1 MFPQI
6 CASSALATYRTQY
19 KISPTVLT
27 KIWRITECTKKNSPK
42 MTQNVGN
49 FWDVFGRSWT
59 TNCWHQVNF
68 TEVTLKYLGY
78 FCSNEECGRLVASK
92 LSVQKPDDFFV
103 SKKTPRTTILKRKF
117 CPLLTL
123 GGPGGQTF
131 DMRSIFW
138 VTPEKFG
145 VWWFKWSMLK
155 AYGIKIKTAAASS
168 KF

>member
-1 MFPQI
+1 
-6 CASSALATYRTQY
+6 
-19 KISPTVLT
+19 
-27 KIWRITECTKKNSPK
+27 

-68 TEVTLKYLGY
+68 TGVTLKYLGY

-103 SKKTPRTTILKRKF
+103 SKKTPRTAILKRKF

-131 DMRSIFW
+131 DMRSTFW

-145 VWWFKWSMLK
+145 VWWFKWSILK
-155 AYGIKIKTAAASS
+155 ACGIKIVAAAASS
-168 KF
+168 KFYVWNHILCHICLQNDRFIKPFLAL